1 MQLLTIPEASHR
13 LGLKPAT
20 IRFWIW
26 TRKIEFVK
34 VGRAVRLR
42 EDVIL
47 KIIEHGTVP
56 AKRC

>member
-1 MQLLTIPEASHR
+1 MKLLTIEQGAER

-26 TRKIEFVK
+26 MRKIDHVK

-42 EDVIL
+42 DDTIQELIRR
-47 KIIEHGTVP
+47 GTVP
-56 AKRC
+56 AKQ